1 MDKYEFTL
9 RTDMQEL
16 NGKQIGR
23 YDAFFP
29 EADMNDQLV
38 SKYDIPEYV
47 IIENAVF
54 KTSFNGGNGSV
65 FVSSKELSESTKQN
79 PRKIQPVGTTKKKYF
94 WYKLGQDK
102 SQKIAFRGFM
112 LAIVGALIDTSFAIG
127 KIHAFFTIS
136 YQASMALLIVA
147 FILKILGLWL
157 VFKKG
162 FWESK

>member
-1 MDKYEFTL
+1 
-9 RTDMQEL
+9 MQEL

-29 EADMNDQLV
+29 DVDVNGLPV
-38 SKYDIPEYV
+38 SKYEIPEYV

-54 KTSFNGGNGSV
+54 KTNFNGGNGSV
-65 FVSSKELSESTKQN
+65 FVSTRELSESTKLN

-102 SQKIAFRGFM
+102 FQKIAFKG
-112 LAIVGALIDTSFAIG
+112 LIIALVGALIDTSFAVG
-127 KIHAFFTIS
+127 KIHAFFIISNNATI
-136 YQASMALLIVA
+136 ALLIVA
-147 FILKILGLWL
+147 FILKVLGLWL